1 MNNNELTEQNK
12 IVEYIKKYVLIDD
25 QLKIINEKT
34 KQLREKK
41 AILSKFICEYAEM
54 KRMNKKIKISDG
66 ELKISEKKEYTPLS
80 YSYIEESLSKI
91 IQDNNKVD
99 YIIEYLKE
107 NREVK
112 ITSDIKRTKN

>member
-1 MNNNELTEQNK
+1 MSNNELIEQDK
-12 IVEYIKKYVLIDD
+12 IVEYIRKYVLIDD

-41 AILSKFICEYAEM
+41 TILSNYICNYAEN
-54 KRMNKKIKISDG
+54 RNINKKIKISDG

-80 YSYIEESLSKI
+80 YSYLEECLSKI
-91 IQDNNKVD
+91 IKDSNKVN

-112 ITSDIKRTKN
+112 ITSDIKRTKI